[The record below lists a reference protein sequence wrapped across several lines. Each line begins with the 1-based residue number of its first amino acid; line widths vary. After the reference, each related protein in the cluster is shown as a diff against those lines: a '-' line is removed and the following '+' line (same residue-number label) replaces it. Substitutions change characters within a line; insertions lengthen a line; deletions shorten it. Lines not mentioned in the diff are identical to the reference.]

1 MNTLKSQ
8 RIRYPFQHLHF
19 GQSYG
24 YGKVLYLYT
33 TFLFIFI
40 LTLKSC
46 LPAESRIAGEEA
58 KNKQA
63 KSPYLLTWNGSPAP
77 EGVPLILV
85 PGKIHTLTIEAKT
98 GFSFKADLLKTLPD
112 GSPVSVIP
120 APAKAG
126 KVTFE
131 VGPFTAPTEYLY
143 ASGKVYR
150 RGYQLQLTL
159 TPGSGQVTQY
169 HWCQPL
175 ASDKNEQLILSTE
188 KDFVFTPGWGAKR
201 LTQVERSLVMRPVI
215 SIRLHEKILMEPGQL
230 EVLMSSRLQDQLIAQ
245 VKVTHKKGRPV
256 YEQEVTFKGDHS
268 LAIDPGGWE
277 EGTYT
282 LALHPYIDG
291 NYWEEGPVLKYHH
304 TPQEKNEVIVSP
316 LTHWS
321 LQIDE
326 ARTTLTLNNMGDAVD
341 QYAKG
346 KYDKS
351 CWRVDGSGRLLS
363 KGSRVN
369 QTPISL
375 DLGLKGHYAL
385 FVEPVEEAL
394 VQVGDAGLIRPVSTP
409 LVEDKRGT
417 YVVAKDFTNV
427 TVNLFPPSQDG
438 YGIKAIHLI
447 PVTGTSVKK
456 LYQQVGSP
464 EIPVVGVNDW
474 KVYFKPQS
482 RVEEDQIENII
493 AAQKEIGL
501 HNLAWSVGRSVI
513 EYKSQLEE
521 VTLFPAP
528 PPLRASESE
537 NKIIWDRW
545 NKLVNIDYY
554 TKAEIIK
561 KIDAYETALAHA
573 SKHQVGLSAWL
584 AMNRHYHGDVERDLR
599 WSLNSSLFYREN
611 PQWHQVYKDG
621 SPIQGNGRMSYYFPG
636 VRKERVDILLEVA
649 SKGPGGLLIGG
660 CRQVPMLAYNPE
672 MVKEYKKLT
681 GVDPTKID
689 ATDSLRYTQWIQ
701 WRANFFTEL
710 LRELK
715 VGLRPIENDLRKEI
729 PVTVRIPSAGIYWNL
744 AQGLDVTT
752 WMEEKLVDK
761 LQLDPLEDR
770 DGRGSH
776 DVSPY
781 VRLGQK
787 HDVEIYGGVGSSWF
801 LNDRNGLV
809 PGLMRLHGLQTSGVD
824 GIEIYETELTAVAI
838 QARWLIPYAGKPGAL
853 ESFLKNSNLLSCFP
867 ISSTTAAYGHDNHS
881 FREAYDIVGFG
892 HESL

>member
-1 MNTLKSQ
+1 MFAHFN
-8 RIRYPFQHLHF
+8 FQSLGKLNDRRVPVLIVAWISILFLVSIPMFHF
-19 GQSYG
+19 EQGEAS
-24 YGKVLYLYT
+24 
-33 TFLFIFI
+33 
-40 LTLKSC
+40 
-46 LPAESRIAGEEA
+46 LPQ
-58 KNKQA
+58 KNLA
-63 KSPYLLTWNGSPAP
+63 ASEDYILTWNDLTLGKNTSLVLSPGSMH
-77 EGVPLILV
+77 E
-85 PGKIHTLTIEAKT
+85 LTIASKNALP
-98 GFSFKADLLKTLPD
+98 FKGRLLKTLPN
-112 GSPVSVIP
+112 GSSTELHSKQR
-120 APAKAG
+120 AKN
-126 KVTFE
+126 KVKFE
-131 VGPFTAPTEYLY
+131 VGPFTAPAEYTY
-143 ASGKVYR
+143 GSGVVYR
-150 RGYQLQLTL
+150 KGYQLQLTL
-159 TPGSGQVTQY
+159 TSESGETAQY
-169 HWCQPL
+169 NWCQPL
-175 ASDKNEQLILSTE
+175 ATDKSERLIHGNQ
-188 KDFVFTPGWGAKR
+188 KHFVFTPGWGTKR
-201 LTQVERSLVMRPVI
+201 LTQVERSLVMRPAI
-215 SIRLHEKILMEPGQL
+215 SMRLNEKILMQPGQL
-230 EVLMSSRLQDQLIAQ
+230 KILISSRLQDQLNAR
-245 VKVTHKKGRPV
+245 VKVTNKKGRRV
-256 YEQEVTFKGDHS
+256 YEQEVTFQGDHS
-268 LAIDPGGWE
+268 LVIDPGGWE

-291 NYWEEGPVLKYHH
+291 TYWEEGPVLKYHH
-304 TPQEKNEVIVSP
+304 TRQEKNEVIISP
-316 LTHWS
+316 LAHWS

-326 ARTTLTLNNMGDAVD
+326 ARTARTLNNMEDAAD

-351 CWRVDGSGRLLS
+351 CWRVDRSGSLLS

-375 DLGLKGHYAL
+375 DLGSKGHYAL
-385 FVEPVEEAL
+385 FVEAVQEAL

-447 PVTGTSVKK
+447 PVTGKSVKK

-464 EIPVVGVNDW
+464 EMPVVGVNDW

-513 EYKSQLEE
+513 EYKSRLEE

-528 PPLRASESE
+528 PPLSTSEQE
-537 NKIIWDRW
+537 NKIIWDKW
-545 NKLVNIDYY
+545 NKLVNIDYF

-573 SKHQVGLSAWL
+573 SKHQVSLSAWL

-672 MVKEYKKLT
+672 MVREYKKLT

-715 VGLRPIENDLRKEI
+715 VGLRPIENDLGKEI
-729 PVTVRIPSAGIYWNL
+729 PVTVRIPSSGIYWNL

-752 WMEEKLVDK
+752 WLQEKLVDR

-781 VRLGQK
+781 VQLGRK
-787 HDVEIYGGVGSSWF
+787 HNVEIYGGIGSSWF

-809 PGLMRLHGLQTSGVD
+809 PGLMRLQGLQTSGID
-824 GIEIYETELTAVAI
+824 GIEIYETELTAVAT

>member
-1 MNTLKSQ
+1 MARNYSQ
-8 RIRYPFQHLHF
+8 SMFARFNFQPLGKLTDRRGQVRIAAWM
-19 GQSYG
+19 S
-24 YGKVLYLYT
+24 VL
-33 TFLFIFI
+33 FLVFI
-40 LTLKSC
+40 LIFPFDHSKVSLSQKGLAAS
-46 LPAESRIAGEEA
+46 ED
-58 KNKQA
+58 
-63 KSPYLLTWNGSPAP
+63 YVLTWNDLTLGKNTALVLSPGSMH
-77 EGVPLILV
+77 E
-85 PGKIHTLTIEAKT
+85 LTIASKN
-98 GFSFKADLLKTLPD
+98 GLPFKGRLLKTLPN
-112 GSPVSVIP
+112 GSSTELHSKPG
-120 APAKAG
+120 AKN
-126 KVTFE
+126 KVKFE
-131 VGPFTAPTEYLY
+131 VGPFTAPVEYKY
-143 ASGKVYR
+143 GSGVVYR
-150 RGYQLQLTL
+150 KGYQLQLTL
-159 TPGSGQVTQY
+159 TSESGETTHY
-169 HWCQPL
+169 NWCQPL
-175 ASDKNEQLILSTE
+175 ATDKSERLIRGNQ
-188 KDFVFTPGWGAKR
+188 KRFMFTPGWGTKR
-201 LTQVERSLVMRPVI
+201 LNQVERSLVMRPVI

-245 VKVTHKKGRPV
+245 VKVTHKKGRLV

-268 LAIDPGGWE
+268 LVIDSENWE

-282 LALHPYIDG
+282 IALHPYLAG
-291 NYWEEGPVLKYHH
+291 TYWEEGPTLKYHH
-304 TPQEKNEVIVSP
+304 IPQEKNEVIVSP
-316 LTHWS
+316 LAHWS

-427 TVNLFPPSQDG
+427 TLNLFPPSQDG
-438 YGIKAIHLI
+438 YGIKALHLI
-447 PVTGTSVKK
+447 PVTGKSVKK

-464 EIPVVGVNDW
+464 KIPVVGVNDW

-528 PPLRASESE
+528 PPLSTSESE
-537 NKIIWDRW
+537 NKIIWDKW

-573 SKHQVGLSAWL
+573 SKHRVSLSAWL

-636 VRKERVDILLEVA
+636 VRKERVNILLEVA

-672 MVKEYKKLT
+672 MVREYKKRS

-715 VGLRPIENDLRKEI
+715 VGLRPVENDLGKEI

-752 WMEEKLVDK
+752 WLQEKLVDK

-781 VRLGQK
+781 VQLGRK
-787 HDVEIYGGVGSSWF
+787 HNVEIYGGVGSSWF
-801 LNDRNGLV
+801 LNNSNGLV

-824 GIEIYETELTAVAI
+824 GIEIYETELTAVAT
-838 QARWLIPYAGKPGAL
+838 QERWLIPYAGKPGVL

-867 ISSTTAAYGHDNHS
+867 ISSTKAAYGHDNHS